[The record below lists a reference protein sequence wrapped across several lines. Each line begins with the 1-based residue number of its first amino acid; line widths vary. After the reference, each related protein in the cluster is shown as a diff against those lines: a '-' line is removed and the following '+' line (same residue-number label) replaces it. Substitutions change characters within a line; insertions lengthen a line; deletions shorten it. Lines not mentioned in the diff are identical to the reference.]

1 MYIRPKLKPANLKHT
16 WHCLLHNE
24 QRLTQRNAFWL
35 TAAQKNCVVLVQVP
49 PKQPKQ
55 IMGNM
60 QYLVS
65 HVTSTTVLQK
75 AGGTIMF
82 IEINSHIINSVNAAW
97 VHTVTLP
104 LRFNSLV
111 LNYSSVCVLIG
122 SLASAQLFTILRS
135 IVNV

>member
-1 MYIRPKLKPANLKHT
+1 
-16 WHCLLHNE
+16 
-24 QRLTQRNAFWL
+24 
-35 TAAQKNCVVLVQVP
+35 
-49 PKQPKQ
+49 
-55 IMGNM
+55 M